1 MKVTWPTDFQCMTG
15 EWWGAKINC
24 PRTSCEVKKSLGS
37 VTRVFVVI
45 ICIWCIC
52 YYKPNYPSLSKFQ
65 PTFQWLRIQFLMPSM
80 DHFRRTISA
89 GVFHTL
95 PFLSWRTL
103 YVINSLPPPI
113 PFWGW
118 FIVYTAHIWWYW
130 AWFHY
135 WLDHIRPISCNETPF
150 SDFSVMCSSN
160 ERAEE

>member
-1 MKVTWPTDFQCMTG
+1 MWRTVLVKVTWPTDFQCMTG

-24 PRTSCEVKKSLGS
+24 PRASCEVKKSLGS

-52 YYKPNYPSLSKFQ
+52 DYKPNYPSLSKFQ

-80 DHFRRTISA
+80 DHFRSTISA

-103 YVINSLPPPI
+103 YVINPQPPPI

-118 FIVYTAHIWWYW
+118 FIP
-130 AWFHY
+130 
-135 WLDHIRPISCNETPF
+135 PIFGDIGDGFIIGLTTVDLFPATKHPL
-150 SDFSVMCSSN
+150 V
-160 ERAEE
+160 